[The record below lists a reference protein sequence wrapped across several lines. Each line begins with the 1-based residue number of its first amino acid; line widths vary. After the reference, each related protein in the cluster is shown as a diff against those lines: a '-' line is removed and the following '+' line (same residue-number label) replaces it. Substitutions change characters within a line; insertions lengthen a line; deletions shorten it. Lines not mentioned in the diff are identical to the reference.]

1 MRKMTIIVG
10 LALLVLTLMAAP
22 ALAQKDPF
30 HPVIDPDAGTTVVTD
45 PAAGE
50 QVSTPELPPNVGSD
64 SLAETGMDV
73 SPWLAIAYTLILV
86 GTGSVVIAR
95 MSRPEPIR
103 TR

>member
-1 MRKMTIIVG
+1 MRKMTITVG
-10 LALLVLTLMAAP
+10 LALAVLALIASP

-30 HPVIDPDAGTTVVTD
+30 HPVIDPDAGTVVVT
-45 PAAGE
+45 GSGT
-50 QVSTPELPPNVGSD
+50 VSSDTTTELPPNVGSD
-64 SLAETGMDV
+64 SLAPTGMDV
-73 SPWLAIAYTLILV
+73 SPWLAVAYTLILV

>member
-10 LALLVLTLMAAP
+10 LALVVLALMGAP

-45 PAAGE
+45 PATGGP
-50 QVSTPELPPNVGSD
+50 VTTPELPPDVGSD
-64 SLAETGMDV
+64 SLAQTGMDV
-73 SPWLAIAYTLILV
+73 SPWLAIAYTLILA
-86 GTGSVVIAR
+86 GTGSIVIAR
-95 MSRPEPIR
+95 MNRPQPIR